1 MAINPEFGLL
11 IICSIMNCMAII
23 NTEQWFTF
31 QNVFCIALYPVF
43 PSRLS
48 LNQNEVTK
56 GQKITDLKVK

>member
-1 MAINPEFGLL
+1 MY
-11 IICSIMNCMAII
+11 CMAII

-31 QNVFCIALYPVF
+31 QDVSFIALYPVF

-56 GQKITDLKVK
+56 GQKVTDLKVKWEFEMLVQK